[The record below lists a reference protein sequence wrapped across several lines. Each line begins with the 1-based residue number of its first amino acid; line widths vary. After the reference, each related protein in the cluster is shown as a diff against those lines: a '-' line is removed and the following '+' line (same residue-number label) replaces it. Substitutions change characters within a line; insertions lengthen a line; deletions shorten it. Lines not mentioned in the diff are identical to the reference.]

1 MVSFPSVCFILLLL
15 LCSFPALRLCTVKDL
30 LLGTRAVGFSARLG
44 LGGSRSSCQEQESS
58 RAVPWVPAQA
68 GVCGGRW
75 LKTATHRTA
84 AQKTLWTRIPQ
95 GCLVWERGKDVSRAV
110 LLLGTAPEPGQG
122 PPGRAWAV
130 LPVKLQGLVPSPPCQ
145 PAWGRTGEGQRSFT
159 VCSFSLMCALLPV
172 AHAKAQMGTGE
183 NRCKGSRE
191 ELGAVC
197 PGCVWDLPG
206 LRWHL

>member
-1 MVSFPSVCFILLLL
+1 MAAGAAARSRRAPGPC
-15 LCSFPALRLCTVKDL
+15 
-30 LLGTRAVGFSARLG
+30 LGCQPKQGCAGGV
-44 LGGSRSSCQEQESS
+44 GSRRPLTEQLP
-58 RAVPWVPAQA
+58 R
-68 GVCGGRW
+68 
-75 LKTATHRTA
+75 
-84 AQKTLWTRIPQ
+84 KTLWTRVPQ

-172 AHAKAQMGTGE
+172 AHAKVQMGTGE
-183 NRCKGSRE
+183 NICKGSRE